1 MALNIKDAETDRIA
15 RRLAALTG
23 ERLTDAVRAALSER
37 LAREMRRP
45 GKTVDWAR
53 LREAQEQIARLSV
66 ADARADD
73 ELLDYDEAGLPR

>member
-23 ERLTDAVRAALSER
+23 ERITDAVRTALRER
-37 LAREMRRP
+37 LARELRRR
-45 GKTVDWAR
+45 GKTIDWAG
-53 LREAQEQIARLSV
+53 LRAAQDQVARLPV
-66 ADARADD
+66 ADARAAD